1 MPVNVF
7 LIPNLEKAN
16 AVPCTLKAAAILSA
30 CGVQIMMENRYREVF
45 LNTPAVFSAFRTCA
59 EEADLFL
66 AVGGDGTMIRSAKQ
80 AVQFDKPILGI
91 NAGRLGFMAGLEADE
106 LPLLSRLVS
115 REYRIQKRMMLD
127 CVHHAKT
134 GDVSY
139 HALNDI
145 VVSNGGLS
153 RMVDINVSCAGAR
166 PISYRADG
174 VILSTPTGST
184 AYALSAG
191 GPLIDPSVNSIGL
204 TAICPHSLMTRP
216 AVFSPDTVLMVRP
229 SPINRSPVY
238 LTVDGNEGNELCAGE
253 FIEVKQSERMV
264 QLISLKDTG
273 FYETL
278 RKKFGIE

>member
-1 MPVNVF
+1 MKVF

-16 AVPCTLKAAAILSA
+16 AVSCTIKAAAILDA
-30 CGVQIMMENRYREVF
+30 YGVATMMEDRYHGVF
-45 LNTPAVFSAFRTCA
+45 LNLQTVFSSFDTCA
-59 EEADLFL
+59 SECDLFL
-66 AVGGDGTMIRSAKQ
+66 SVGGDGTMIQSAKQ
-80 AVQFDKPILGI
+80 AVLFDKPILGI

-106 LPLLSRLVS
+106 LSLLSKLVTG
-115 REYRIQKRMMLD
+115 EYRTQKRMMLD
-127 CVHHAKT
+127 CVHHTKQ
-134 GDVSY
+134 GDTSY
-139 HALNDI
+139 LALNDI

-153 RMVDINVSCAGAR
+153 RMVDISVSCANAG

-191 GPLIDPSVNSIGL
+191 GPLIDPSVDSIGL

-216 AVFSPDTVLMVRP
+216 AVFSPDTVLIVRP
-229 SPINRSPVY
+229 SPINRNSVY
-238 LTVDGNEGNELCAGE
+238 LTVDGNEGEELLTGDY
-253 FIEVKQSERMV
+253 IEVKRSERV
-264 QLISLKDTG
+264 VKLISLKDTG